1 MKVVTELKD
10 LDSFM
15 GLNQNL
21 KPSDIPAFA
30 ERVKGLIEARIM
42 FIEKD
47 GVFVAE
53 RKGGAVSAL
62 PLAVYL
68 EPKDRLKQA
77 REMKDAEIV
86 AFVKAGG
93 NFPA

>member
-15 GLNQNL
+15 GVNPNL

-30 ERVKGLIEARIM
+30 ERVKELIEARAM
-42 FIEKD
+42 FTEKD
-47 GVFVAE
+47 AVFVAG
-53 RKGGAVSAL
+53 RKGGAVSAT
-62 PLAVYL
+62 PLVVYL
-68 EPKDRLKQA
+68 QPNKLKEA
-77 REMKDAEIV
+77 REMKDGEIV

-93 NFPA
+93 NFV